1 MPSFEN
7 FQGSSHYK
15 IIVDAFGPGVFFTE
29 FSGGEESNDT
39 SLQHTG
45 GFGPPQV
52 ISAPSTTGQITI
64 TKPRDNVVDL
74 PIIAWSK
81 AWHLGIHIPLNVT
94 VTPTSPAGI
103 PTGPSRTYTD
113 CARVSVTTE
122 QPSKGSS
129 EAATLVI
136 ALQPR
141 SVY

>member
-15 IIVDAFGPGVFFTE
+15 ITVDQWPGVFFTE
-29 FSGGEESNDT
+29 LSGGEENNDT

-64 TKPRDNVVDL
+64 TKPRDHAVDL
-74 PIIAWSK
+74 PVEAWSK
-81 AWHLGIHIPLNVT
+81 AWHAGVHVPLNVT
-94 VTPTSPAGI
+94 VVPTTPAGI
-103 PTGPSRTYTD
+103 PSGPARTYTE
-113 CARVSVTTE
+113 CARVSLTVQ

-129 EAATLVI
+129 DAATIVL

-141 SVY
+141 DVV